1 MWAQI
6 GVAGRGTFAQ
16 HNGLTRGA
24 YATSTLKGTTVLR
37 APAMQTALNREL
49 GVGVSSATALMAGI
63 SRGAVVVTNVPRGC
77 PSHPPICLV
86 FPACDSVI
94 AFTRPVNE
102 GGLGLTSAYVLSHNI
117 PHTYYLY
124 NIPHTYFWALAATH
138 HDATAEQ
145 HMLQEIHTRDGVY
158 CFAGGFYLC
167 LVHRLQAAIGAEDVG
182 RGSANYRRFL
192 PRWC

>member
-1 MWAQI
+1 MGYSSGARRRVSLTLA
-6 GVAGRGTFAQ
+6 VAHEKYQRANEAHVCCAVLCNSMMYEYFVCIDARGSIHTKHARTSSTKTQ
-16 HNGLTRGA
+16 CSYRLMRGPPTHN
-24 YATSTLKGTTVLR
+24 
-37 APAMQTALNREL
+37 Q
-49 GVGVSSATALMAGI
+49 
-63 SRGAVVVTNVPRGC
+63 
-77 PSHPPICLV
+77 
-86 FPACDSVI
+86 
-94 AFTRPVNE
+94 
-102 GGLGLTSAYVLSHNI
+102 GLTSAYVLSHNR

-124 NIPHTYFWALAATH
+124 DIPHTYFWALAATH

-158 CFAGGFYLC
+158 CFAGGFCLC